1 MRAII
6 DTSSLV
12 SLVRYYLP
20 FDEEGKLGCFME
32 RKVSEGRFVILD
44 KVVVECKRF
53 GKGQV
58 INAFPFL
65 DKPRYQTS
73 VTNTDIDRA
82 LFNLIDNN

>member
-6 DTSSLV
+6 DTSSLI

-20 FDEEGKLGCFME
+20 FDKEGKLGFFLE
-32 RKVSEGRFVILD
+32 RQVSAGLFVILD
-44 KVVVECKRF
+44 KVVVECRRQ

-73 VTNTDIDRA
+73 VTNTDINRA